1 MVFKMSGWKGY
12 QKSALKQVEDKED
25 SEQVDKK
32 ECYIDESGEKV
43 CPMTS
48 HEDLAKE
55 LVKAV
60 YKEKSSKEVN
70 VKQDDWEK
78 ETPK

>member
-1 MVFKMSGWKGY
+1 
-12 QKSALKQVEDKED
+12 
-25 SEQVDKK
+25 
-32 ECYIDESGEKV
+32 
-43 CPMTS
+43 MTS